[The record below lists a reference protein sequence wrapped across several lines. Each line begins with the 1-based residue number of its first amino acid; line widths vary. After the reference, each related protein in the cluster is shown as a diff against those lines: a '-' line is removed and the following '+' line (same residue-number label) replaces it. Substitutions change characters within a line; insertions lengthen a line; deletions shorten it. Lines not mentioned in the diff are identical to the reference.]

1 LADKVIEAF
10 QVLDD
15 DSSESTVPI
24 KYLKEILLSVGDK
37 MTKEDMDIFMKEIE
51 INEDDTFDYVKF
63 VNNVIQQL

>member
-1 LADKVIEAF
+1 MADKVIEAF